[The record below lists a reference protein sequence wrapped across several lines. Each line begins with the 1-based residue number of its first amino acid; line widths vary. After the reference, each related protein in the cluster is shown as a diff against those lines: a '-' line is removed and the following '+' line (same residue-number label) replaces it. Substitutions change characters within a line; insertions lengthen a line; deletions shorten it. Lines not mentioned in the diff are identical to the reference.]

1 MRTPYCPAIGVQRR
15 EVDQIRISISEEVDR
30 LSEVERRRTKI
41 GLEMQRERT
50 VAAGSWNVPSTAYFL
65 VMRSE
70 HTRLEETHRVIDAR
84 VTQLRSQARD
94 AYGSLSAVEGAADR
108 YRSEH
113 LRLMEGAEQAAAD
126 DRSASAFVARHGAVR
141 SAAARRRA

>member
-41 GLEMQRERT
+41 DLEMQRERT
-50 VAAGSWNVPSTAYFL
+50 VAAGSWNVASTAYFM

-70 HTRLEETHRVIDAR
+70 HTRLEETERVIDAR
-84 VTQLRSQARD
+84 VTQLRSQARE

-108 YRSEH
+108 YRSE
-113 LRLMEGAEQAAAD
+113 RIRYIESAEQVAAD
-126 DRSASAFVARHGAVR
+126 DRSAAVFVARHGAAR
-141 SAAARRRA
+141 SEAARRRA

>member
-1 MRTPYCPAIGVQRR
+1 MRTPFCPAIGVQRR

-41 GLEMQRERT
+41 DLEMKRERT
-50 VAAGSWNVPSTAYFL
+50 IAAGSWNVPSTAYFL

-70 HTRLEETHRVIDAR
+70 HTRLEQAERTIDAR
-84 VTQLRSQARD
+84 VTQLRSQARE

-108 YRSEH
+108 YRSE
-113 LRLMEGAEQAAAD
+113 RIRSIESAEQAAAD
-126 DRSASAFVARHGAVR
+126 DRSASVFVTRNAAAR

>member
-30 LSEVERRRTKI
+30 LTQVERRRTRI
-41 GLEMQRERT
+41 DLEMQRERT
-50 VAAGSWNVPSTAYFL
+50 LAAGSLDMPSTAYFL

-70 HTRLEETHRVIDAR
+70 HTRLAEAERTIDAR

-94 AYGSLSAVEGAADR
+94 AYGSLAAVEGAADR
-108 YRSEH
+108 YRSEQI
-113 LRLMEGAEQAAAD
+113 RRVEGAEQAASD
-126 DRSASAFVARHGAVR
+126 DRSAAVFVSRYSAAR